1 MDPLIVIDDGIS
13 DGTPLV
19 SRMTRA
25 SDQSSH
31 PHHESQARDEL
42 HHRRRTNLLEHL
54 KSDLSLL
61 QIDTSAIDASD
72 FQWLPKNGFDHRKLD
87 NMRACPILTTN
98 EDLADILDLQL
109 STPDS
114 PPLPAGM
121 HYYSRAWSFRQDEL
135 QPVIRYMKNDDYFS
149 QETRMWQGLLDANR
163 NEPAT
168 IYTIRYIGSVQGPR
182 RPIDRYQDDLDLR
195 TSGLL
200 AEFSRAVSAVCP
212 RVDTE
217 AEIFLIRG
225 ASMHETASSERK
237 ENVERILIA
246 FFDHASLLNRQAGGY
261 LVSYVPAR
269 QDIEAFGRLNTD
281 VGARFGLSSTFSPSN
296 IEDSL
301 DQHFIDLQT
310 YANANPEICGTARH
324 FISDELRRVMLKQ
337 ALPQQYRDQ
346 ALVVFIGKDA
356 PIEMFMSP
364 TPFLSRGIHAGGF
377 VDQILDSIAG
387 IEASTHGRAVSLETT
402 LPYKDLF
409 CIVDLWPWLKHDH
422 LGPAAKYL
430 RSYLQIVKPLVV
442 PVFGRQTSDLVLSNL
457 EADCDRRLQSLTP
470 VVATPSIQY
479 YDWPDEG
486 DMHDPDAAFI
496 AVPALH
502 PGTDKHYSHAQ
513 PLRRLTDLS
522 LKYVFSM
529 LHVTMNILDEEK
541 VFPSRLALCQEIIL
555 RTETITGD
563 GQDFSTYLAL
573 SKVEVESVLRQSMT
587 RSETENTRSILNQ
600 QACELLASFGLA
612 EGGPESPER
621 VVQVERLWREN
632 IPQLHMSISHQA
644 ELQDAWKQQFM
655 QLRSRQS
662 LLLASMTGMDPGIY
676 EQAIISILRPQWQQ
690 PDSWLHNQIF
700 TVEFGLWIH
709 RGEPGSLKHKNLF
722 PDRALPAFELQAKP
736 IGFQPNGGAVTKGVS
751 ETRALVYTPLGIDL
765 VDGRGQ
771 VYRTERSGGAALGA
785 TIPKQTLLSN
795 DTTKQL
801 WLAVLEA
808 HNIDP
813 QLEPE
818 SNTNDEPAKDW
829 GSKGVD
835 MLSARAKSIV
845 PRQNSPPQPVDAL
858 YPLHIFIQREFPQGG
873 NYDLA
878 FADKYCDS
886 KEHTKAFV
894 RFLKT
899 PEFRD
904 HPFAANWLEKLDR
917 SFPSTGI
924 LTSNLPLLCNVKRV
938 QRPTHN
944 RDEYLVIGPP
954 GSAVSDPFNVQHEQ
968 CCIPADALKAWRKNG
983 KKVVPEEASARKRT
997 SKYPVSGP
1005 QKRSKQRE

>member
-31 PHHESQARDEL
+31 PHHEAQARDEL
-42 HHRRRTNLLEHL
+42 HHRRRTDLLEHL

-72 FQWLPKNGFDHRKLD
+72 FQWLPKNGFDYRKLD

-121 HYYSRAWSFRQDEL
+121 HYYSRACSFRQDEL
-135 QPVIRYMKNDDYFS
+135 QAVIRYMKNDDYFS

-281 VGARFGLSSTFSPSN
+281 VGARFGFSSTFSPSN

-346 ALVVFIGKDA
+346 TLVVFIGKDA
-356 PIEMFMSP
+356 PIEIFMSP

-457 EADCDRRLQSLTP
+457 DADCDRRLQSLTP

-541 VFPSRLALCQEIIL
+541 VFPSRFALCHEIIR

-587 RSETENTRSILNQ
+587 RSETEDARSMFSQEAYQTLI
-600 QACELLASFGLA
+600 SFGLA
-612 EGGPESPER
+612 EGEPESSER
-621 VVQVERLWREN
+621 DIQVERLWLDN
-632 IPQLHMSISHQA
+632 ISQLHLVVPHQ
-644 ELQDAWKQQFM
+644 LDQKKQWKDQFM
-655 QLRSRQS
+655 KLRPRQS
-662 LLLASMTGMDPGIY
+662 LLLAALTGMDPDMY
-676 EQAIISILRPQWQQ
+676 ENAIMSLLKPHWQL
-690 PDSWLHNQIF
+690 PGSWLEDAHHTI
-700 TVEFGLWIH
+700 TFGLWKRSDGKVFTIT
-709 RGEPGSLKHKNLF
+709 LNL
-722 PDRALPAFELQAKP
+722 PTYAIPKR
-736 IGFQPNGGAVTKGVS
+736 VS

-765 VDGRGQ
+765 VDGQGQ
-771 VYRTERSGGAALGA
+771 VFLKQRSGTKTA
-785 TIPKQTLLSN
+785 TLPKQALLSHEV
-795 DTTKQL
+795 TKQL
-801 WLAVLEA
+801 WLEVLQA

-813 QLEPE
+813 QLEE
-818 SNTNDEPAKDW
+818 EPDDGPAQEW
-829 GSKGVD
+829 GPKGVA
-835 MLSARAKSIV
+835 MLSARARSV
-845 PRQNSPPQPVDAL
+845 TPRQNSPPHRTDGI
-858 YPLHIFIQREFPQGG
+858 YPLYAFIEQEFPQGG

-878 FADKYCDS
+878 FADKYRGS
-886 KEHTKAFV
+886 KEHTKALV

-899 PEFRD
+899 PAFRK

-917 SFPSTGI
+917 PTPS
-924 LTSNLPLLCNVKRV
+924 LEMLKRNLPLLRNVKRLEATGTSKVV
-938 QRPTHN
+938 Q
-944 RDEYLVIGPP
+944 LAIGPP
-954 GSAVSDPFNVQHEQ
+954 GSAVSNPFDIQHEQ
-968 CCIPADALKAWRKNG
+968 CSISEAKLDAWKKNG
-983 KKVVPEEASARKRT
+983 KEIVSDEGPTTKKRT
-997 SKYPVSGP
+997 SKYPTKGA
-1005 QKRSKQRE
+1005 QERSKQRK